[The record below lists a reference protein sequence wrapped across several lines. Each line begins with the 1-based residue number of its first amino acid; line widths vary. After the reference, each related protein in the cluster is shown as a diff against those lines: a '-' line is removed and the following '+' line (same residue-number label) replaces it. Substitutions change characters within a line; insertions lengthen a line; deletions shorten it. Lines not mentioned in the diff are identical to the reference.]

1 MIRANRTLI
10 EITVCSELIE
20 LMKAQGKPA
29 VPLLSRSE
37 QTNAFMVDLELEG
50 DFVDPL
56 PSVSIRHRSS
66 GRPAAGNDD
75 GFAERSPIFL
85 LPDRIHRP

>member
-1 MIRANRTLI
+1 MIRENRTLI

-37 QTNAFMVDLELEG
+37 QTNVFMVDLGHLLEWREASG
-50 DFVDPL
+50 IANRYNEAGVPLSPL
-56 PSVSIRHRSS
+56 PHR
-66 GRPAAGNDD
+66 
-75 GFAERSPIFL
+75 
-85 LPDRIHRP
+85 